1 MEMEL
6 KSIWKK
12 YYAVAPT
19 QLEKMKR
26 VKGVASVFN
35 ANIDA
40 VLKVKPEMM
49 RRWITELK
57 ADEKQMLTPGDKKI
71 VEPVDVLRGLADSF
85 IKGIAQE
92 WVVFKAET
100 FFWLRDHLGQD
111 RNQIGGQGGIIANVM
126 AVCGV
131 QNTYVHC
138 ASLPER
144 QAELF
149 LNRPNLL
156 SVDQQGNLTQASTIH
171 RSEDLPLIH
180 WILEFDKGA
189 EVNIGGANYIC
200 PKANRFIA
208 TYDPLNFKLHIDE
221 GFNKTMRKT
230 SNPLEYIL
238 LSGYQLLSE
247 PMQSG
252 GSGIDR
258 IEESWNDVEAWKQ
271 AHPGCKVHFEF
282 ASTQNLIIR
291 KALVEKLATQADTLG
306 CNEQEEIEI
315 LAVMGEEDLSREC
328 AKAMDSVSLFKGLL
342 KIFEKLKP
350 GRIQLHMFGLYL
362 TLSRNDWEQSSESM
376 RDGMV
381 FAATLAAAKAGT
393 GSLENEENLLWAQG
407 REVSDQSLKELNV
420 LSAYLLKTYGI
431 EGFENSGIAKT
442 AGFQI
447 VAVPTILIEKPVT
460 LVGMGDTISSLSL
473 VGAR

>member
-12 YYAVAPT
+12 YYAVAPA
-19 QLEKMKR
+19 QLEKMKQ

-49 RRWITELK
+49 RHWIDQLK
-57 ADEKQMLTPGDKKI
+57 VDEKQMLAPGDKKI
-71 VEPVDVLRGLADSF
+71 VEPGDVLRGLADSF

-144 QAELF
+144 QAALF
-149 LNRPNLL
+149 LDRPNLL
-156 SVDQQGNLTQASTIH
+156 SVDHRGNLTQASTIH
-171 RSEDLPLIH
+171 RSDDLPLIH

-189 EVNIGGANYIC
+189 QVTLGGAVYTC

-208 TYDPLNFKLHIDE
+208 TYDPLNFKLCIDE
-221 GFNKTMRKT
+221 GFNKAMRKT
-230 SNPLEYIL
+230 ANPLEYIL

-252 GSGIDR
+252 GSGVDR
-258 IEESWNDVEAWKQ
+258 IEESWNDVVAWKQ
-271 AHPGCKVHFEF
+271 AHPGCKVHLEF

-315 LAVMGEEDLSREC
+315 LAVMG
-328 AKAMDSVSLFKGLL
+328 
-342 KIFEKLKP
+342 
-350 GRIQLHMFGLYL
+350 
-362 TLSRNDWEQSSESM
+362 
-376 RDGMV
+376 
-381 FAATLAAAKAGT
+381 
-393 GSLENEENLLWAQG
+393 
-407 REVSDQSLKELNV
+407 
-420 LSAYLLKTYGI
+420 
-431 EGFENSGIAKT
+431 
-442 AGFQI
+442 
-447 VAVPTILIEKPVT
+447 
-460 LVGMGDTISSLSL
+460 
-473 VGAR
+473 

>member
-1 MEMEL
+1 MEL
-6 KSIWKK
+6 KSIWKDH
-12 YYAVAPT
+12 YAVAPA
-19 QLEKMKR
+19 QLEKMKQ

-49 RRWITELK
+49 KQWISQLGL
-57 ADEKQMLTPGDKKI
+57 DEKQLLVSGDKKI
-71 VEPVDVLRGLADSF
+71 VEPADVLRGLVDSF
-85 IKGIAQE
+85 AKGIAQE

-111 RNQIGGQGGIIANVM
+111 RNQMGGQGGIIANVM

-144 QAELF
+144 QASLF
-149 LNRPNLL
+149 LDRPNLL
-156 SVDQQGNLTQASTIH
+156 SVDHQGNLTQASKIH
-171 RSEDLPLIH
+171 RSDDLPLIH

-189 EVNIGGANYIC
+189 QLTLGGQIYTC

-221 GFNKTMRKT
+221 GFNKILRKA

-252 GSGIDR
+252 GSGLDR
-258 IEESWNDVEAWKQ
+258 IDESWSDVEAWKQ
-271 AHPGCKVHFEF
+271 AHPRCKVHLEF
-282 ASTQNLIIR
+282 ASTQNLTIR
-291 KALVEKLATQADTLG
+291 KALVEKLAPLADTLG
-306 CNEQEEIEI
+306 CNEQEEIEM
-315 LAVMGEEDLSREC
+315 LAVMGEEALSHEC
-328 AKAMDSVSLFKGLL
+328 AKSMDSVSLFKGLL
-342 KIFEKLKP
+342 KIFGKLKP

-362 TLSRNDWEQSSESM
+362 TLARKDWEQSAESM
-376 RDGMV
+376 RNGMV

-393 GSLENEENLLWAQG
+393 GSLENESNLLWAQG
-407 REVSDQSLKELNV
+407 REVSDHSLKELKA
-420 LSAYLLKTYGI
+420 LSDYLQKTYGI
-431 EGFENSGIAKT
+431 VNFESSGIAQT
-442 AGFQI
+442 AEFYV